1 MDNLKTSFGKTK
13 VSQSI
18 KTSLVQKVFSDVA
31 KNYDLMNDLM
41 SLGSRRLW
49 KKELIEIMN
58 IQIADNIIDVGS
70 GTGDLINLIIKKN
83 LKNDIYSVDLNNEML
98 KYGKARFKNRKISFV
113 NANAENLPF
122 EDNYF
127 DKYIISFCL
136 RNVTNV
142 KKALGEAFRVLKPG
156 GGFYCLEFSK
166 PESHVVD
173 FLYKNYKK
181 YIIPLIGE
189 KITKNR
195 QAYRYLEESIDQFPS
210 QEELLTA
217 ISEIG
222 FKETKYLNM
231 FNGVIAVHSG
241 FKV

>member
-41 SLGSRRLW
+41 SLGSHRLW

-142 KKALGEAFRVLKPG
+142 KKALGEAFSVLKPG
-156 GGFYCLEFSK
+156 GDFYCLEFSK

>member
-41 SLGSRRLW
+41 SLGSHRLW

>member
-41 SLGSRRLW
+41 SLGSHRLW

-156 GGFYCLEFSK
+156 GDFYCLEFSK

>member
-41 SLGSRRLW
+41 SLGSHRLW

-231 FNGVIAVHSG
+231 FNGIIAVHSG

>member
-41 SLGSRRLW
+41 SLGSHRLW
-49 KKELIEIMN
+49 KKELIDIMN

>member
-1 MDNLKTSFGKTK
+1 
-13 VSQSI
+13 
-18 KTSLVQKVFSDVA
+18 
-31 KNYDLMNDLM
+31 
-41 SLGSRRLW
+41 
-49 KKELIEIMN
+49 
-58 IQIADNIIDVGS
+58 
-70 GTGDLINLIIKKN
+70 
-83 LKNDIYSVDLNNEML
+83 ML
-98 KYGKARFKNRKISFV
+98 KYGKARFKNRKITFV

>member
-41 SLGSRRLW
+41 SLGSHRLW
-49 KKELIEIMN
+49 KKELIDIINM
-58 IQIADNIIDVGS
+58 QTTDNIIDVGS

-83 LKNDIYSVDLNNEML
+83 PKNEVYSVDLNSEML
-98 KYGKARFKNRKISFV
+98 KYGKLRFKSKKIKFI

-136 RNVTNV
+136 RNVTNI

-173 FLYKNYKK
+173 SLYKNYKK
-181 YIIPLIGE
+181 YIIPLIGD
-189 KITKNR
+189 KVTKNR
-195 QAYRYLEESIDQFPS
+195 GAYKYLEESIDQFPS
-210 QEELLTA
+210 QEELLIA
-217 ISEIG
+217 ISQIG
-222 FKETKYLNM
+222 FEENRYLNM
-231 FNGVIAVHSG
+231 FNGIVAVHSG